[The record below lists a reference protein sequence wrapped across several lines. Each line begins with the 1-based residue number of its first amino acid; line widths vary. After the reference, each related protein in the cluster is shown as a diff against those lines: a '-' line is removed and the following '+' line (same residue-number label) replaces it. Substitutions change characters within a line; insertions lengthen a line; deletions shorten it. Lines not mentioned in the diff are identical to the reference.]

1 MTGRMPASSRALDTC
16 WQHGGRALLSPVA
29 GGKLRTAPGGL
40 PRAVGPAEA
49 RPGSES
55 WQFRSVSNVHLP
67 LTPGRQADSSLTATT
82 CRPFCF
88 RAVGVL
94 GPEDVTGGERSPCD
108 RGPCGRGGGV
118 AGAWTAE
125 LWLAAAPHC
134 CLPSRTP
141 LQRTNQTSSSGAM
154 EGPLYTVREP
164 EHTYP
169 STPVC
174 PHLVLCG
181 RCTRQRESCFVDGSV
196 LPLTGKIPPFGGR
209 TQSKNII

>member
-94 GPEDVTGGERSPCD
+94 GPEDVTGESDPPVTEGRAVVVVVWPGLGRLSCGSLPPLTAACPPGRLCKGPTRPAALEPWRAPFTLYGSPSTHTRAHRCV
-108 RGPCGRGGGV
+108 P
-118 AGAWTAE
+118 
-125 LWLAAAPHC
+125 
-134 CLPSRTP
+134 
-141 LQRTNQTSSSGAM
+141 TSSFAAGVHA
-154 EGPLYTVREP
+154 RENP
-164 EHTYP
+164 A
-169 STPVC
+169 
-174 PHLVLCG
+174 L
-181 RCTRQRESCFVDGSV
+181 
-196 LPLTGKIPPFGGR
+196 
-209 TQSKNII
+209 